1 MRNRKRNLNEWMD
14 IITECRQSGLSDA
27 AWCEQ
32 HGISASCFYNAVSRL
47 RKKACEIPE
56 PAQTFNVLDITN
68 SKQDVVEVAITPDII
83 QSKTLPSEEMSSMYL
98 DNSHTIEITVSGMNI
113 KLNNSVNP
121 VLLERIMYSLRTP
134 LC

>member
-1 MRNRKRNLNEWMD
+1 MRNRKRSLNEWMD
-14 IITECRQSGLSDA
+14 IITTCRQSGLSDA
-27 AWCEQ
+27 SWCEQ
-32 HGISASCFYNAVSRL
+32 NGISASAFYNAVSRL

-56 PAQTFNVLDITN
+56 PIQTVEVVNLTN
-68 SKQDVVEVAITPDII
+68 SKQDVVEVSITSDII

-121 VLLERIMYSLRTP
+121 VLLERIMYSLRAP

>member
-1 MRNRKRNLNEWMD
+1 MRNRKRSLNEWMD

-47 RKKACEIPE
+47 RKKACEIPK
-56 PAQTFNVLDITN
+56 PSQSFNVLDITN
-68 SKQDVVEVAITPDII
+68 SKQDVVEVEITPDII

-98 DNSHTIEITVSGMNI
+98 DNSHTIEITVDGMII

-121 VLLERIMYSLRTP
+121 VLLERIMCSLRAP

>member
-14 IITECRQSGLSDA
+14 IITECRQSGMSDA
-27 AWCEQ
+27 AWCELN
-32 HGISASCFYNAVSRL
+32 GVSVNCFYNAVSRL

-56 PAQTFNVLDITN
+56 SKGKACVLDMTCT
-68 SKQDVVEVAITPDII
+68 KQDVVEVSITPDII

-98 DNSHTIEITVSGMNI
+98 DNSHTIEITVNGMSI
-113 KLNNSVNP
+113 KLNNSVSP
-121 VLLERIMYSLRTP
+121 VLLERIMYSLRAP

>member
-14 IITECRQSGLSDA
+14 IITECRQSGMSDA
-27 AWCEQ
+27 AWCEVN
-32 HGISASCFYNAVSRL
+32 GISASCFYNAVSRL
-47 RKKACEIPE
+47 RKKACAIPE
-56 PAQTFNVLDITN
+56 QQGKAQILDIT
-68 SKQDVVEVAITPDII
+68 SAKQDVVEVSITPDII
-83 QSKTLPSEEMSSMYL
+83 PSETLPSQEMSPMYL
-98 DNSHTIEITVSGMNI
+98 DNSHTIEIAVNGMSI

>member
-1 MRNRKRNLNEWMD
+1 MRNRKRTLNEWMD
-14 IITECRQSGLSDA
+14 IITACRQSGLSDA

-56 PAQTFNVLDITN
+56 PARTFNVLDITT
-68 SKQDVVEVAITPDII
+68 SKQDVVEVSISSDII
-83 QSKTLPSEEMSSMYL
+83 QSKTIPSGEMSSMYL
-98 DNSHTIEITVSGMNI
+98 DNSHTIEITVSGINI
-113 KLNNSVNP
+113 KLNNSVEP
-121 VLLERIMYSLRTP
+121 VLLERIMYSLRAP